1 MTTDSK
7 QPGQSWADGKPGW
20 PKGVRP
26 ISYGGLGLLGV
37 GPDGTLYWDG
47 KPIVVR
53 KGIDLTW
60 WQTLI
65 AVVAAL
71 GAFASG
77 LTDLLQYLGIKP

>member
-1 MTTDSK
+1 MTTNSTH
-7 QPGQSWADGKPGW
+7 PAQSTADGKPGW
-20 PKGVRP
+20 PEGVRP
-26 ISYGGLGLLGV
+26 ISMEGLDHVGV
-37 GPDGTLYWDG
+37 GRDGTLYWDG

-60 WQTLI
+60 WQTMI

-77 LTDLLQYLGIKP
+77 MTDLLQYLGIKP